1 MIELIPPHLL
11 AYIHETVIKETP
23 VQQSLRARTAE
34 MPEARMQVSPDQG
47 QFLSLLARI
56 IGARRILEIGTFT
69 GYSALAFARA
79 LPEGGRL
86 VCCDLHEEW
95 TAMAREAWEAEG
107 VADRIELRIGPASES
122 LAALRREGASF
133 DFAFIDADKVNYDD
147 YYEQCLHLV
156 RPGGLIVLDNLL
168 WSGRVADHAINDP
181 DTAALKVLNAKLG
194 RDERIDFALLPIR
207 DGIGIARIH

>member
-23 VQQSLRARTAE
+23 IQQSLRARTAE

-56 IGARRILEIGTFT
+56 IGAHRILEIGTFT

-122 LAALRREGASF
+122 LTALRQEGASF

-168 WSGRVADHAINDP
+168 WSGRVADHAVNDP